1 MKSRKF
7 WLTLLCI
14 SLASAGAFFIKDAAI
29 YGCYLGFL
37 VTILTSYGILNNVTK
52 KIYHEKN

>member
-1 MKSRKF
+1 MRSRKF
-7 WLTLLCI
+7 WLTIIC
-14 SLASAGAFFIKDAAI
+14 LALATGGAFFVKDAAI

-37 VTILTSYGILNNVTK
+37 VTIMTSYGILNNQTK